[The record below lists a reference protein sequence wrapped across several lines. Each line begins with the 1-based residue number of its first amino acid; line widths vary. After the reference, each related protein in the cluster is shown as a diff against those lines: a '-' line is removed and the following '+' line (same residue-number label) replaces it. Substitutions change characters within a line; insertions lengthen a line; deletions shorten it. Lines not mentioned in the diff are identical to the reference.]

1 MSDELQE
8 IIEQFLKL
16 VSGRLDEYTTQKG
29 KVVVSKNTVT
39 LFTPSHIQFA
49 KYGRGPGKLPPIEP
63 LVDWVKKKGIVK
75 NDKEARGTAWAIAK
89 SISKKGTKN
98 YVPNAPNA
106 LTEAIEE
113 EFDNYVEK
121 ISGFITDE
129 INEQIL
135 DLIVEAIPI
144 EYEVKV
150 K

>member
-16 VSGRLDEYTTQKG
+16 VSGRLDEYTTEKG
-29 KVVVSKNTVT
+29 EVVVSNNTVT

-63 LVDWVKKKGIVK
+63 LVDWVKKKGIVSS
-75 NDKEARGTAWAIAK
+75 NEEARGTAWAIAK

-98 YVPNAPNA
+98 YVSNAPDA

-113 EFDNYVEK
+113 EFDNYVTRL
-121 ISGFITDE
+121 SGFFTEE
-129 INEQIL
+129 INNQIL
-135 DLIVEAIPI
+135 DAIVKAIPDKI
-144 EYEVKV
+144 ELNK
-150 K
+150 